1 MKQYTFPCGCR
12 FNIIGGTE
20 NFPLIEFIPDTD
32 AIPMDCQRTWDI
44 FAAGNTKGVFQL
56 ESGQG
61 RSTSGKL
68 KPENM
73 EQLSGLISIL
83 RPGCTQA
90 KLDGKSITQHYIDR
104 KNGIEEVTYY
114 HPSLVPALEHTYG
127 LLIYQEGAMQIAKD
141 IAGFNLQ
148 EADSLRKAIGK
159 KKPEEMAKVKKMF
172 MEKAKACGI
181 VTEEEAEEIFGWI
194 EKAQRYSFNA
204 SHAVAYAHNAYLS
217 AYAKAHF
224 ARPFFTS
231 YLFYAKNKQKPHE
244 EIMALVN
251 NAKTF
256 SIEVVP
262 PDFGMIKTASQI
274 KGLIPAKNY
283 MLRNKKIYAGFSNIK
298 GVGDNVVMK
307 IVDQIPKVEK
317 ILDKPHTEWD
327 WLDFLLFNSRHIK
340 VDAFVNM
347 VSVGCFSSFGISR
360 QRMIYEYEALKKVL
374 KKNDNTLTKIQNL
387 YLEHR
392 FDTLESMI
400 SYIIEQGTGKDKII
414 TTKKKLAD
422 VADIYQSLINP
433 PLALNDT
440 PDWIAGTEQ
449 SLLGVPITC
458 TRVDTRDASAATAT
472 CKDILTLKNYGYA
485 IVACQIDEVKET
497 KTKNGK
503 NPGQGMAFLCISDTS
518 CSLEN
523 VVVFPEQ
530 WEELSGILV
539 QGNIVLVG
547 GEKSK
552 EGSFVV
558 KKVWQI

>member
-12 FNIIGGTE
+12 FNIIGGTKD
-20 NFPLIEFIPDTD
+20 FPLIDFTPDTD
-32 AIPMDCQRTWDI
+32 SIPMDCQRTWDI

-61 RSTSGKL
+61 RSTCAKL

-90 KLDGKSITQHYIDR
+90 KMDNKSITNHYIDR
-104 KNGIEEVTYY
+104 KNGIEEVSYY
-114 HPSLVPALEHTYG
+114 HPALVPALENTYG
-127 LLIYQEGAMQIAKD
+127 LLIYQEGAMQIVRE

-148 EADSLRKAIGK
+148 EADMLRKAMGK
-159 KKPEEMAKVKKMF
+159 KKPEEMSKVKKMF
-172 MEKAKACGI
+172 TEKAKLYGV
-181 VTEEEAEEIFGWI
+181 VTEEEADEIFGWI
-194 EKAQRYSFNA
+194 EKSQRYSFNA

-251 NAKTF
+251 NAKTYG
-256 SIEVVP
+256 IEVVP
-262 PDFGMIKTASQI
+262 PDFSMIKCASQVN
-274 KGLIPAKNY
+274 GLIPAKNF
-283 MLRNKKIYAGFSNIK
+283 MLRNKKIYAGFADIK
-298 GVGDNVVMK
+298 GVGDSVVMK
-307 IVDQIPKVEK
+307 MVDNIPRVEK
-317 ILDKPHTEWD
+317 ILGRMHTDWT
-327 WLDFLLFNSRHIK
+327 WLDFLLFSSGSIK
-340 VDAFVNM
+340 VDAFINM
-347 VSVGCFSSFGISR
+347 VSVGCFSSFSVCR
-360 QRMIYEYEALKKVL
+360 QRMIYEYKALHKIL
-374 KKNDNTLTKIQNL
+374 KKNANTLYKIQQL
-387 YLEHR
+387 YLSHR
-392 FDTLESMI
+392 FGCLQDMV
-400 SYIIEQGTGKDKII
+400 YHIIEAGVGKNHVI
-414 TTKKKLAD
+414 TTKNKLA
-422 VADIYQSLINP
+422 VVKDIYQSLVNP
-433 PLALNDT
+433 PVALNDT

-458 TRVDTRDASAATAT
+458 TRVDTRDAGAATAN

-530 WEELSGILV
+530 WAELSGILV
-539 QGNIVLVG
+539 QGNIVLIG